1 MTKERLNVGG
11 YLSQLR
17 INSGYKSLRRLGS
30 KSGVSYSTLSR
41 IEANIQFPLPGTL
54 LRLAPYLKD
63 VTYDELMKACGYLDK
78 GNYAE
83 PLCLTEESA
92 LIEELRSYPDFY
104 LELTREPKMIET
116 LYKLWKA
123 AKDI

>member
-1 MTKERLNVGG
+1 MTEERLNVGG

-17 INSGYKSLRRLGS
+17 INSGYKSMRRLGD

-41 IEANIQFPLPGTL
+41 IEANIQHPLPGTL
-54 LRLAPYLKD
+54 LRLAPYFKD

-83 PLCLTEESA
+83 PLCRTEEFA
-92 LIEELRSYPDFY
+92 LIEELRNYPDLHF
-104 LELTREPKMIET
+104 ELTSDNKAIES
-116 LYKLWKA
+116 LYRLWKV
-123 AKDI
+123 AKNI